1 MAQQEG
7 DDDDQQKARH
17 DQVGDHDV
25 ARATYETRVI
35 IVETGTDETMAV
47 IEEHDADGARRPA
60 SEEPQSSITGRHNAD
75 AASSGDEG
83 RMNDGG
89 QCDGRRGSSG
99 RDFESRL
106 RGFSS
111 DSDGRRGGRG
121 LHERSNQRRRRENS
135 GHRGHHDHGH
145 HHECQPR
152 RKSAKD
158 LELPSPKVPVSTWIG
173 RGTDVEWHGRIRT
186 WHLIRRYTSS

>member
-83 RMNDGG
+83 RMNDGAAIQMG
-89 QCDGRRGSSG
+89 GVADAGYMSEAISVDDVRTLDTEDITITGITMNVN
-99 RDFESRL
+99 
-106 RGFSS
+106 
-111 DSDGRRGGRG
+111 RGGRAPRI
-121 LHERSNQRRRRENS
+121 LNYPLRKCQYL
-135 GHRGHHDHGH
+135 RG
-145 HHECQPR
+145 
-152 RKSAKD
+152 
-158 LELPSPKVPVSTWIG
+158 
-173 RGTDVEWHGRIRT
+173 
-186 WHLIRRYTSS
+186 